1 MRKYEMMYERG
12 GRRTSK
18 RKSVKTTKKRSAVS
32 RQLRATKRQAMN
44 ILGGIGIVAVV
55 VWMFQFII
63 SGGG

>member
-1 MRKYEMMYERG
+1 MSTKHVMMYERG
-12 GRRTSK
+12 RGK
-18 RKSVKTTKKRSAVS
+18 RKAVKTKTTKKSSKVS
-32 RQLRATKRQAMN
+32 RQLRAAKRQAMN